1 MDTKELL
8 AVLEDN
14 NIDLDQDDRSD
25 AESAWIEAMIA
36 SWDDFQDTWLDY
48 AEAIPDEELK
58 KMHGFLKSADHDM
71 EYVSSYK
78 HSRDLIR
85 VYMAAANN
93 NLARFA
99 SFILENHREQVTRL
113 VEDNSDMWM
122 ADCIGYKS
130 DCMEGQREDY
140 LYEQAKDRK
149 LDGVRE

>member
-14 NIDLDQDDRSD
+14 NIDLDPDDRAD

-48 AEAIPDEELK
+48 AEAIPDDKLK
-58 KMHGFLKSADHDM
+58 QMHDWLKSADHDL
-71 EYVSSYK
+71 EYITSYG
-78 HSRDLIR
+78 RDRGLIQ
-85 VYMAAANN
+85 VYAAAANN
-93 NLARFA
+93 QMARLGNA
-99 SFILENHREQVTRL
+99 FIENHRAQVTRL

-130 DCMEGQREDY
+130 ECMEGMREDY
-140 LYEQAKDRK
+140 LYEQAKDRR
-149 LDGVRE
+149 LDSE